1 MISPGIYLV
10 VTAWIIRTGGLF
22 QSGNKETQNPAIRRF
37 DDGVRDLR
45 WHRRKT
51 RIGDLFM
58 KRTLIT
64 ALLAGTA
71 ALSHAQTAPAA
82 GRQNVNTLRT
92 VVEQFLQTQT
102 AGLPGTVTVKVGAI
116 DARTALAACPA
127 PEAFLQ
133 PGARAWGKTTVGVR
147 CTAPSNWTIFVQ
159 AQVNVQADYVA
170 AALPLAQGQPI
181 EQGQLVLVKGDIA
194 AMPNGIIT
202 DMAQAIGRTPTVSLA
217 AGTPLR
223 VDTLR
228 SRPVVQQGQAVRLVT
243 SGNGFS
249 VSAEGKAIGNA
260 GDGQIVQVR
269 TPAGSVV
276 SGTARAGGMV
286 EVAF

>member
-1 MISPGIYLV
+1 
-10 VTAWIIRTGGLF
+10 
-22 QSGNKETQNPAIRRF
+22 
-37 DDGVRDLR
+37 
-45 WHRRKT
+45 
-51 RIGDLFM
+51 M
-58 KRTLIT
+58 KRTILT
-64 ALLAGTA
+64 ALLIGTA
-71 ALSHAQTAPAA
+71 ALSHAQTTPAG
-82 GRQNVNTLRT
+82 GRQNVNALRT

-102 AGLPGTVTVKVGAI
+102 AG
-116 DARTALAACPA
+116 PA

-159 AQVNVQADYVA
+159 AQVSVQADYVA

-181 EQGQLVLVKGDIA
+181 EQSQLVLVKGDIA

-202 DMAQAIGRTPTVSLA
+202 DVAQAIGRTPTVSLA

-223 VDTLR
+223 LDTLR
-228 SRPVVQQGQAVRLVT
+228 SRPVVQQGQAVRLV
-243 SGNGFS
+243 SNGNGFS

-269 TPAGSVV
+269 TPSGSVV

>member
-1 MISPGIYLV
+1 
-10 VTAWIIRTGGLF
+10 
-22 QSGNKETQNPAIRRF
+22 
-37 DDGVRDLR
+37 
-45 WHRRKT
+45 
-51 RIGDLFM
+51 M
-58 KRTLIT
+58 KRKLLT
-64 ALLAGTA
+64 ALLLGA
-71 ALSHAQTAPAA
+71 ATLASAQTTPVSGRRDA
-82 GRQNVNTLRT
+82 GRQNVNALRT

-159 AQVNVQADYVA
+159 AQVNVQAEYVA
-170 AALPLAQGQPI
+170 AALPLAQGQAI
-181 EQGQLVLVKGDIA
+181 EPSQLVLVKGDIA
-194 AMPNGIIT
+194 TMPNGIIT
-202 DMAQAIGRTPTVSLA
+202 DMAQAIGKTPTVSLA

-228 SRPVVQQGQAVRLVT
+228 SKPVVQQGQAVRLV
-243 SGNGFS
+243 SNGNGFS
-249 VSAEGKAIGNA
+249 VSAEGKAITNA

-269 TPAGSVV
+269 TPSGTVV